1 MGRTPTS
8 FVAHDLDGDNVTL
21 LRRRQLTAV
30 LHHDLRRDLAEAAR
44 LILHARGALPGRPWS
59 RTSQIQV
66 ITPFNEPELSRPA
79 AKSFAVQG

>member
-1 MGRTPTS
+1 M
-8 FVAHDLDGDNVTL
+8 

-30 LHHDLRRDLAEAAR
+30 LHHDLRSDLQEAAR

-66 ITPFNEPELSRPA
+66 ITPFNEPGR
-79 AKSFAVQG
+79 